1 MSGFG
6 DLPVIVSDEGRGR
19 EFALRERNA
28 GERERI
34 GRMGMGRCRSEPPA
48 AGHRRDQGKNLAG
61 HPGLTALP
69 CVASSDFGTG
79 AAARRKPVNDGKPPG
94 RNKTGTAA
102 QYTYRPRFDRGVVAP
117 RRLPGGQNGQAWVV
131 RGRPPRERSSP
142 LALDSFL
149 RFRVAAAGRG
159 RVLAPGDCGRAT
171 GPDRATRRGG
181 ERPTRTALSSGRL
194 ALIAATRRAVSVL
207 ATKDS
212 EEMPEAGRKTD
223 LDETVEAA
231 RATSGKPWTK
241 PRRDGFQHT
250 PRAHRGSHIQP
261 ISRHRPANASRLRL
275 PSASCAAWRSLRGL
289 SIPAWAVEPEIC
301 AEFA

>member
-6 DLPVIVSDEGRGR
+6 DLPVIVRDEGRGR

-79 AAARRKPVNDGKPPG
+79 AAARRKPVNDGNPPG

-142 LALDSFL
+142 LTLAAFL
-149 RFRVAAAGRG
+149 RIPRGGSLSRTRPRARGLRPGNRSGPRHSPRRGAAH
-159 RVLAPGDCGRAT
+159 PGRALV
-171 GPDRATRRGG
+171 R
-181 ERPTRTALSSGRL
+181 S
-194 ALIAATRRAVSVL
+194 
-207 ATKDS
+207 
-212 EEMPEAGRKTD
+212 
-223 LDETVEAA
+223 
-231 RATSGKPWTK
+231 
-241 PRRDGFQHT
+241 
-250 PRAHRGSHIQP
+250 PRAHRGDSP
-261 ISRHRPANASRLRL
+261 RRLR
-275 PSASCAAWRSLRGL
+275 PRHKGQRGDARGRAQDG
-289 SIPAWAVEPEIC
+289 SRRDRRGGPRDKRETMDKAPA
-301 AEFA
+301 